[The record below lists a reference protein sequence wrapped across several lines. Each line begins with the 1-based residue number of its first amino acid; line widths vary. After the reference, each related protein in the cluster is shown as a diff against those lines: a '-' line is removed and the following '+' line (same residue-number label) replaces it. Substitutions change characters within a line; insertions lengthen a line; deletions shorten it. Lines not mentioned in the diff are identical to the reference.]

1 MNLKG
6 THKVNASA
14 KKIWDLLM
22 DTDTLARITP
32 AITKLE
38 KIDAENFKAIADVK
52 IGPINGA
59 FTGNLKIS
67 ELVEPQSFTLAV
79 QQNSKI
85 GNADVAMKM
94 NLNSLSE
101 SETEV
106 SFDGNVKLTGMLNT
120 MGQRVITPIA
130 NMLTKQFFDALA
142 IEVAK

>member
-67 ELVEPQSFTLAV
+67 DLVEPESFTLSV

>member
-59 FTGNLKIS
+59 FTGNLKILD
-67 ELVEPQSFTLAV
+67 LVEPESFTLSV